1 MDKQSLKDHFLHRL
15 DDLTRLSCPD
25 VPNAGLLVA
34 LSGGPDSVL
43 LLLGSKIWADER
55 QRPLAAC
62 HLNHLLRGDNSDK
75 DALFCADLCEKLDI
89 PLFSMDEDP
98 RPMARS
104 RGAGLEE
111 AARNLRHE
119 FFRKILKE
127 NNHLHCV
134 ATGHHRDDQAETVIM
149 RLFRGT
155 GPDGM
160 AGIRPVSGQV
170 IHPLLDVPRRRILAW
185 LENLGQPW
193 RTDATNLD
201 GDNTRSR
208 LRRELLPQVRSIFG
222 NGADQTPAR
231 LAELWEAD
239 LDFLETQTQNL
250 FQALSYPNN
259 GSTCL
264 PVDKLLE
271 LHPALISRVLR
282 LWLIRS
288 EGLNPVSL
296 QRIHLMNIQSWLRLG
311 TSGTTLDLPDGC
323 CLRRDFNDL
332 QLLKSGG
339 EKPPMRNA
347 HDFRILVARTPLPE
361 DIEFFGRRE
370 GFGSSGGPGIWNLT
384 CPSGVLKGNL
394 KVRNWQNGDR
404 IASFGLDGSRKL
416 SDLFAQHRI
425 PASER
430 SGVLVVEDDE
440 GIIWVVGLDRA
451 ERTRLL
457 QSDKTA
463 VTITVALREANIQI
477 NHTKTDN
484 SII

>member
-1 MDKQSLKDHFLHRL
+1 VDKQSLKDHFLHRL

-62 HLNHLLRGDNSDK
+62 HLNHLLRGEHSDK
-75 DALFCADLCEKLDI
+75 DALFCAELCRKWDI

-98 RPMARS
+98 RPVARH

-111 AARNLRHE
+111 AARNLRHD
-119 FFRKILKE
+119 FFRKILEE
-127 NNHLHCV
+127 NDNLHCV
-134 ATGHHRDDQAETVIM
+134 ATGHHRDDQVETVIM

-170 IHPLLDVPRRRILAW
+170 IHPLLDVSRSRILSW
-185 LENLGQPW
+185 LEDLGQPW
-193 RTDATNLD
+193 RTDASNLD

-208 LRRELLPQVRSIFG
+208 LRRELLPLVRSIFG

-231 LAELWEAD
+231 LAELWEDDMDYLQGEAKK
-239 LDFLETQTQNL
+239 LL
-250 FQALSYPNN
+250 QALSKQQD
-259 GSTCL
+259 GSTSL
-264 PVDKLLE
+264 PVDELLE
-271 LHPALISRVLR
+271 IHPALASRVLR
-282 LWLIRS
+282 LWLTRP
-288 EGLNPVSL
+288 EGVAAASL
-296 QRIHLMNIQSWLRLG
+296 QRIHLMNIQAWLRVG

-332 QLLKSGG
+332 QLLRSDS

-347 HDFRILVARTPLPE
+347 RDFRILVARTPLPE
-361 DIEFFGRRE
+361 DIEFFGRQE

-416 SDLFAQHRI
+416 SDLFAQQHI

-430 SGVLVVEDDE
+430 PGVLVVEDDK

-457 QSDKTA
+457 HSDEPA
-463 VTITVALREANIQI
+463 VTITVALRKANIQI